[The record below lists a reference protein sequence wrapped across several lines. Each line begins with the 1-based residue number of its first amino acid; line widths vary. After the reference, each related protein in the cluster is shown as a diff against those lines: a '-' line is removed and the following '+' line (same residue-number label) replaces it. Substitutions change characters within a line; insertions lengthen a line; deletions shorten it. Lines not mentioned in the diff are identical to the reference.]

1 MRSWVFGVYL
11 SLLVMGALGK
21 PQPKTLQ
28 EHPERFSDF
37 DMKLTKLVAAKEKS
51 NVVISPISVKLVL
64 AMLYEGSRGN
74 TAKELQK
81 ILDIKDSKA
90 ISANRLSIILQSLQ
104 ASHKGYDIAVGTK
117 IFIDDEAKPAPA
129 FEQRIKSLYNGSIE
143 SIDFQKTSDA
153 VSRINAWT
161 KTVTRGHIKHL
172 LSEIDS
178 RESTVLLLVNALYF
192 KGLWQNQFPL
202 NQTKDDTFFIDGVTP
217 IKVPFMNAVHNLDYV
232 ESGDLKSS
240 VVRLPYQGDKFA
252 MYIMLPF
259 EKTGLLSLVKE
270 MTAEKV
276 RKAVSEMQPISVQ
289 MKLPRFDFEFSAS
302 LAPVLRE
309 LGLNDMFS
317 PNADLSGIAQSD
329 KDLVVSNVIQKTAL
343 EVNEQG
349 TVAAAASSVDLTSKF
364 GEHIVDFEATH
375 PFILYIEDET
385 TNTVVFVAR
394 VSNPE
399 GYGKPIV
406 SASAANGAP
415 ANPPAYTAPP
425 LVVFHCGW
433 IRETTKLVPEEL
445 FGTMNLLGF
454 IIFTTLT
461 VLSAPSGVIT
471 QKNDRLDQDT
481 FSYLDIELMKEFQES
496 DQDNWVMSPASIK
509 TALSLVYEGANGETA
524 EELGMAMRLPENG
537 QAARGQL
544 LAFQRSLRMPS
555 NLTSV
560 RSASRVLIRKGMQVK
575 EPYRTTVG
583 KDYGGDVVTA
593 DFDHPEGVVKEV
605 NAWCNEITKGAIPQ
619 IISSGSL
626 TADSSL
632 VIVNAIYFHAKWRTQ
647 FESTSKGC
655 FITGKDECTM
665 TDMMRVR
672 GTFRKGLVSTLNS
685 YVIELPYEDPRYS
698 LVIVLPTRRNGIRQ
712 VVKDLA
718 HNPLGPILE
727 RLPFNSLIL
736 HVPKFTAEYSQSLKK
751 VLIDLGV
758 NTMFSEASDLSGMFG
773 GPAHTK
779 VTDVIHKA
787 KIDVT
792 EDGTTASA
800 GTAVFAE
807 TLSQSSAVPFK
818 VDRPFLFFIH
828 DSAAGSLFGGQ
839 YSKPKDGQPIPMI

>member
-1 MRSWVFGVYL
+1 MRSWVFGVHI
-11 SLLVMGALGK
+11 SLLALGVLGK
-21 PQPKTLQ
+21 PQPKMLQ

-37 DMKLTKLVAAKEKS
+37 DMKLTKLVAANEKS
-51 NVVISPISVKLVL
+51 NVVLSPISVKLVL

-104 ASHKGYDIAVGTK
+104 ASNKGYDIAVGTRL
-117 IFIDDEAKPAPA
+117 FIDDEAKPAPA
-129 FEQRIKSLYNGSIE
+129 FEQRIKNLYNGSIE
-143 SIDFQKTSDA
+143 TIDFQKTSEA
-153 VSRINAWT
+153 VSTINAWT
-161 KTVTRGHIKHL
+161 KTVTRGHIKNI

-178 RESTVLLLVNALYF
+178 KENTVLLLVNALYF
-192 KGLWQNQFPL
+192 KGLWENQFPL
-202 NQTKDDTFFIDGVTP
+202 NQTKDDTFFVDGVSP

-240 VVRLPYQGDKFA
+240 VVRLPYQGGKFA

-259 EKTGLLSLVKE
+259 EKNGLLSLVKE

-289 MKLPRFDFEFSAS
+289 IKLPRFDFEFSAS

-317 PNADLSGIAQSD
+317 PNADLSGIAKSD

-349 TVAAAASSVDLTSKF
+349 TVAAVATSVDLTSKF

-399 GYGKPIV
+399 GSGKPIL
-406 SASAANGAP
+406 SASAAAP
-415 ANPPAYTAPP
+415 SPPAS
-425 LVVFHCGW
+425 H
-433 IRETTKLVPEEL
+433 
-445 FGTMNLLGF
+445 
-454 IIFTTLT
+454 T
-461 VLSAPSGVIT
+461 VLSAPSGVVS
-471 QKNDRLDQDT
+471 QKNDQLDQET
-481 FSYLDIELMKEFQES
+481 FSYLDIELMKEFQGG
-496 DQDNWVMSPASIK
+496 DQNNWVMSPASIK

-524 EELGMAMRLPENG
+524 EELGMAMRLPENSVL
-537 QAARGQL
+537 ARGQL
-544 LAFQRSLRMPS
+544 LAFQRSLQTPS

-560 RSASRVLIRKGMQVK
+560 RSASRVLVRKGMQVK
-575 EPYRTTVG
+575 EPYRMTVG

-593 DFDHPEGVVKEV
+593 DFDHPDEVVKEV
-605 NAWCNEITKGAIPQ
+605 NAWCNDITKGAIPQ

-632 VIVNAIYFHAKWRTQ
+632 IIVNAIYFHAKWKTQ
-647 FESTSKGC
+647 FESTTKGC

-672 GTFRKGLVSTLNS
+672 GTFRKALVPTLNS
-685 YVIELPYEDPRYS
+685 YVIELPYEDSRYS

-727 RLPFNSLIL
+727 RLPFNYLIL

-758 NTMFSEASDLSGMFG
+758 NTMFSDASDLSGMFG

-807 TLSQSSAVPFK
+807 TLSQSSAIPFK
-818 VDRPFLFFIH
+818 VDHPFLFFIH
-828 DSAAGSLFGGQ
+828 DAAAGSLFGGQ
-839 YSKPKDGQPIPMI
+839 YSKPKDGQPIQMIKP